1 MVLKPWQN
9 EKSQTFVGMLV
20 FWIFFCRR
28 QLFQIQNKDPKQQ
41 ASQQTVGSYCFY
53 RALVTPSIMS
63 YLSVMC
69 LNFDDDTTKALE
81 ITRLDISHYI
91 QPSNLSSAL
100 DTTYIKHLVS
110 DYL

>member
-1 MVLKPWQN
+1 
-9 EKSQTFVGMLV
+9 
-20 FWIFFCRR
+20 
-28 QLFQIQNKDPKQQ
+28 
-41 ASQQTVGSYCFY
+41 
-53 RALVTPSIMS
+53 MS